1 MTFDGETL
9 REALGATVEVL
20 PLAAGLA
27 RVERQ
32 GLSKTLGRALTN
44 IHFCK
49 AERYADLVLGTI
61 AAPEKSEHRKTEVFA
76 FLLVPDRLI
85 FLDDHAVVGGLLA
98 RAQENGNWATLPTF
112 LIAVLETLI
121 ENDLAYLQQ
130 LESNIVAYE
139 ETLLSGELA
148 EFSAHYM
155 QLNHK
160 IVAFDRY
167 YLQLI
172 DLCDNLYD
180 SALLSDVD
188 RAQLERF
195 AACCARLEGEAQML
209 RESLLQLR
217 SEYQAQIELK
227 QNGIMQILTV
237 VTTVFMPLTLIVGWY
252 GMNFNIPELSWRYG
266 YPAVCVLSAVIV
278 VVTVW
283 LCKRKKFF

>member
-1 MTFDGETL
+1 MKFDGE
-9 REALGATVEVL
+9 ALGGTVEVL
-20 PLAAGLA
+20 PLAEGLA
-27 RVERQ
+27 RVEQQ

-61 AAPEKSEHRKTEVFA
+61 AAPEKSERRKTGVFA

-85 FLDDHAVVGGLLA
+85 FLDDHGVVDGLLA
-98 RAQENGNWATLPTF
+98 RAQENGSWTTLPTF

-130 LESNIVAYE
+130 LESSIVSYE
-139 ETLLSGELA
+139 ETLLAGEFA
-148 EFSAHYM
+148 DFSARYM
-155 QLNHK
+155 LLNHK

-172 DLCDNLYD
+172 DLCDTLFD
-180 SALLSDVD
+180 SALLGDTD

-195 AACCARLEGEAQML
+195 SARCARLEGEAQML

-227 QNGIMQILTV
+227 QNNIMQILTV